1 MFLKDVIALDI
12 GSTYIKIMVGN
23 KKSVTNCGLIK
34 TPENSVMDDKIINA
48 EAVKTAISE
57 YLSTNNI
64 KAKGISF
71 SVHGQDI
78 SIRHTEVPIMDEKG
92 VMNSVQWDASQNL
105 PKDGEDYYID
115 YEIIDRVSSPDKK
128 IFKLLVVAVPKV
140 KINQYLKIANM
151 LNLELQSIDITA
163 NCACRV
169 FKNVYN
175 SDKSIESIGIIDIGN
190 KNSNFT
196 IIDKGK
202 LFIER
207 EIPFGISNILKE
219 IVKRENINSH
229 EAYKYFTENFSL
241 TGNEE
246 GTDTEKRI
254 MMLLENAF
262 SSFEKVIQF
271 YVIGKSKR
279 SLHQIYLIGGGSNI
293 PGLSEYAGNY
303 FNCPVNM
310 VNSVSDLGLKTKLPS
325 NCEHRFY
332 ISTLGLLLRK
342 E

>member
-1 MFLKDVIALDI
+1 M
-12 GSTYIKIMVGN
+12 
-23 KKSVTNCGLIK
+23 
-34 TPENSVMDDKIINA
+34 
-48 EAVKTAISE
+48 
-57 YLSTNNI
+57 
-64 KAKGISF
+64 
-71 SVHGQDI
+71 HGQDI
-78 SIRHTEVPIMDEKG
+78 SVRHIEVPIMDDKG
-92 VMNSVQWDASQNL
+92 IMNSVQWDASENL

-115 YEIIDRVSSPDKK
+115 YEIIDRISSSDKK

-140 KINQYLKIANM
+140 KINKYLQIANM
-151 LNLELQSIDITA
+151 LNIDLESIDITA

-175 SDKSIESIGIIDIGN
+175 SNKSVESIGIIDIGN

-207 EIPFGISNILKE
+207 EIPFGVSNILKE
-219 IVKRENINSH
+219 IVKRENMQVD
-229 EAYKYFTENFSL
+229 EAYKYFTENFNL
-241 TGNEE
+241 QRNEE
-246 GTDTEKRI
+246 GTELEKRI
-254 MMLLENAF
+254 MLLLENAF
-262 SSFEKVIQF
+262 SSFEKIIQF
-271 YVIGKSKR
+271 YVIGKTNR

-303 FNCPVNM
+303 FNCPVNF
-310 VNSVSDLGLKTKLPS
+310 VDSVSNLGLKTKLPS
-325 NCEHRFY
+325 NCDHRFY